1 MNMRLK
7 RIFDI
12 VGCACVVGGVINA
25 QFCEVSDWT
34 VVLYLGTIV
43 YGMSILYRAVKS
55 TPCDSKDAH
64 LFGLLNLLHR
74 HHHDDG

>member
-1 MNMRLK
+1 MIMRLK

-12 VGCACVVGGVINA
+12 AGCLCTVAYFVCAYLKHISNLY
-25 QFCEVSDWT
+25 

-43 YGMSILYRAVKS
+43 YGVSILYRAVKS
-55 TPCDSKDAH
+55 TPCDSKSAH